1 MRWIIITKNHNG
13 HNFQFTKFSFIDFV
27 LTDRS
32 LSGKQPKSA
41 SSKSSSCWF
50 SFSAERNANTKVT
63 EYVTLGFFF
72 DIGFLPLL
80 EKFVLESTVDG
91 IFRSFVPLI
100 QTLQIY
106 SNDSDPVAMT
116 LITEMKSKKFV
127 GAVYLLHEVLP
138 ILSHLSRAFQKGK
151 ISFAVIA
158 PAV

>member
-1 MRWIIITKNHNG
+1 MITKNHNG
-13 HNFQFTKFSFIDFV
+13 HNFQFTKFLFIDFV

-41 SSKSSSCWF
+41 SGKSSSCWF

-106 SNDSDPVAMT
+106 SNDSDPVAIKKNS
-116 LITEMKSKKFV
+116 LEQCIYFMKSCQFWAISAEPFRKEK
-127 GAVYLLHEVLP
+127 YLL
-138 ILSHLSRAFQKGK
+138 LS
-151 ISFAVIA
+151 
-158 PAV
+158 